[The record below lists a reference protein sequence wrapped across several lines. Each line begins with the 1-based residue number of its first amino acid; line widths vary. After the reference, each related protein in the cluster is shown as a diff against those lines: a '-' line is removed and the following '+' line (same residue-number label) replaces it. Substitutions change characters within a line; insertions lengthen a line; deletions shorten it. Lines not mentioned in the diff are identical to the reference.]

1 MNCNTPGFPAL
12 HRVCSNSYSLS
23 QWGHPTILP
32 SVTPFS
38 SYPQSFP
45 ASGPFPVSWLF
56 ASGGQS
62 IGASASASVLPMNIQ
77 GWFPLGLTGLISLLS
92 KELSRVLSSTSLKTS
107 ILQHSAFYMVQF
119 SHPYMT
125 TGKARALTM
134 HTFVSKMMTLLF
146 NASSRFFKASYSSK
160 EQASFNFYSWVS
172 WNNCQSHIH
181 GGVIKGPLFIPQLGL
196 WGIGKLSKS
205 RSYSIVSG
213 PRLTPCQPHSIP
225 AKWMPFFLLNSVP
238 NLSFIALDWWSP
250 TYLWS
255 HGCQKAWEVIL
266 QTFHYMKPKR
276 GRWEQKLIPQHLPKQ
291 SQPKLRWR

>member
-1 MNCNTPGFPAL
+1 MSDSFLPHEMQHTRLPCSSLSP
-12 HRVCSNSYSLS
+12 RVCWKSCSLS
-23 QWGHPTILP
+23 QWGHPTILS

-77 GWFPLGLTGLISLLS
+77 GWFTLGLTGLISLLS

-134 HTFVSKMMTLLF
+134 HTFVSKVMTLLF
-146 NASSRFFKASYSSK
+146 NASSRFFQASFSSK

-172 WNNCQSHIH
+172 WNDCQSHIH

-205 RSYSIVSG
+205 GSYSIVSG

-238 NLSFIALDWWSP
+238 NLSFIQMPWIGGAQIIPGAMAARKPEKWFCRPFVTWSP
-250 TYLWS
+250 REGGGNRS
-255 HGCQKAWEVIL
+255 
-266 QTFHYMKPKR
+266 
-276 GRWEQKLIPQHLPKQ
+276 
-291 SQPKLRWR
+291 